1 MNNRVR
7 CYNVVRYLHVNV
19 RYITSDAVT
28 LTALKHHS
36 AGRAGASPMTR
47 THVQLSEPHEVQLTV
62 HTELCTST
70 RTTIPRISY

>member
-28 LTALKHHS
+28 LTALKSHS

-47 THVQLSEPHEVQLTV
+47 THVQLSEPHEVQRPYTPNYARVLV
-62 HTELCTST
+62 
-70 RTTIPRISY
+70 RRY